1 MNNALG
7 KCLYSF
13 LLLLVSLVAN
23 LSTFG
28 QDLTIHPTFNNMYGA
43 GFVEDLYTSFETSD
57 GGFILAGKAF
67 QNAITGNI
75 NDPFCGVNNSDY
87 WIVKTDIDG
96 NTEWDTLF
104 GGSGNESLFDMI
116 ETSDGGYALVGQT
129 VSMASCDV
137 PAGNLFVNDAWVVK
151 IDTLGDILWTSRFG
165 STQGDNAKSII
176 ETTDGGLLIGGDTL
190 NLVDN
195 APDYWITK
203 LDGTTGAVLWDNSIG
218 GDNFDFLEVVRETTD
233 GFFLGGYSV
242 SGVSKDK
249 STANFGSWDYWIVK
263 VDVNGNYV
271 WDISYGGSGNDQ
283 LWDMEV
289 TSDGGLII
297 GGFSDSNPSI
307 LPNNKT
313 APNIG
318 GEDCWAIKVNSAGA
332 IIWDQSY
339 GGADLDRIYSVE
351 VVDLT
356 DCVTNYI
363 FGGITSSGASG
374 DVTDANIGAG
384 DYWINFVDASGNLIW
399 EKNYGG
405 DQYEEIR
412 DFRRNSDGSYIVGGY
427 TISDNHGDVPSTNY
441 GVFDNWAFK
450 LSCNFS
456 IPDLV
461 DGEVCEGESITL
473 TAATGTCDN
482 CTYQWDA
489 NGGNAT
495 TNSITVSPAATETYI
510 VIVNNATCCSDT
522 TSATIIWYPSPTV
535 DLGADTET
543 CSGQSIPL
551 DATTPTCTYAWSTGA
566 ATPIINPTM
575 AGTYSVTITC
585 EFGCTNTDE
594 IIISSGIIPIVDLG
608 NNTTLCAGDSLLLDA
623 GTGGMNYNW
632 STGATAQMIY
642 GNDETNYC
650 VTVTSV
656 DGCTT
661 LDCISINFDTIQVL
675 LPNDTTLCPADTLVL
690 SAGNNGCTY
699 NWSTGSTSQSTTIS
713 TTGTYTV
720 TVTCGPTSCAAVD
733 EIIVGYFSV
742 NSPQN
747 ISAEIC
753 QGDSTFLGGDWQINP
768 GSYPDTLVTING
780 CDSIIITDLIVND
793 TFEIIVDSM
802 ICNSA
807 LVGLDTI
814 YLFSQ
819 NGCDSNVIYNLILID
834 LDTFTFEVFTCD
846 SNLVDT
852 TFANATGLNGEC
864 DSILIV
870 NTIFACDTIYINS
883 ISCNPLD
890 TGIFIQINGGN
901 IMIDSISLAPTDST
915 YLTENSCN
923 SLDTGLILT
932 SSLQNIFGCDSLIF
946 TYTDLLTSQNILT
959 ESTTCDATQAG
970 VFIDTLQNQFGCD
983 TIITNSISLLTSNI
997 DTILTLTCFI
1007 DNVET
1012 DTLFA
1017 GTNSIGCDSLV
1028 LAITV
1033 YEQVIEAFISFLD
1046 ISCFGESDGV
1056 ILIDSVSGGAPP
1068 YMYSLDNMPFQSN
1081 PIFTNLPAD
1090 NYTILIEDADGC
1102 QTLAVVPLNSIN
1114 EIIVNLGDDLFVN
1127 IGDSVSI
1134 FAQINIDPNELD
1146 TIIWTTIDSINCT
1159 GNCLN
1164 FTVTPS
1170 QSTTYSIMIIYGNSC
1185 SAQDEIT
1192 VNVVE
1197 DIPVYIPNAFSP
1209 NGDNQNDKITIF
1221 GNTTLIDEVQFF
1233 RIFDRWGELV
1243 YQEENFQPNNH
1254 GNGWDGNLNGKA
1266 VNPAVFIYFA
1276 EVRFIDGSI
1285 KQFKGDITLIR

>member
-297 GGFSDSNPSI
+297 GGFSDSDPSI

-313 APNIG
+313 AANLG
-318 GEDCWAIKVNSAGA
+318 GEDCWAIKTNSAGA
-332 IIWDQSY
+332 ITWDRSY
-339 GGADLDRIYSVE
+339 GGADLDRFYSVE
-351 VVDLT
+351 IIDVT

-363 FGGITSSGASG
+363 FGGVTNSSASG
-374 DVTDANIGAG
+374 DVTDPNMGAG
-384 DYWINFVDASGNLIW
+384 DYWLSFVDASGNLTW

-405 DQYEEIR
+405 DQYEEVR

-427 TISDNHGDVPSTNY
+427 TISNNNGDVPSTNY
-441 GVFDNWAFK
+441 GSFDNWAFK
-450 LSCNFS
+450 LSCSFA

-461 DGEVCEGESITL
+461 DEEVCDGESITL
-473 TAATGTCDN
+473 TAVTGTCDN

-495 TNSITVSPAATETYI
+495 TNSIIVTPSDTTIYT
-510 VIVNNATCCSDT
+510 VIVTNATCCPDT
-522 TSATIIWYPSPTV
+522 TSATVIWNSSPTIN
-535 DLGADTET
+535 LGSDTEI
-543 CSGQSIPL
+543 CSGESIPL
-551 DATTPTCTYAWSTGA
+551 DATTPTCTYLWSTSE
-566 ATPIINPTM
+566 TMPIIN
-575 AGTYSVTITC
+575 
-585 EFGCTNTDE
+585 
-594 IIISSGIIPIVDLG
+594 
-608 NNTTLCAGDSLLLDA
+608 
-623 GTGGMNYNW
+623 
-632 STGATAQMIY
+632 
-642 GNDETNYC
+642 
-650 VTVTSV
+650 
-656 DGCTT
+656 
-661 LDCISINFDTIQVL
+661 
-675 LPNDTTLCPADTLVL
+675 
-690 SAGNNGCTY
+690 
-699 NWSTGSTSQSTTIS
+699 TTIA
-713 TTGTYTV
+713 GTYTV
-720 TVTCGPTSCAAVD
+720 TITCDPASCIAVD
-733 EIIVGYFSV
+733 EIIVGYFLE

-747 ISAEIC
+747 VPAEIC
-753 QGDSTFLGGDWQINP
+753 QGDSLLVGGDWQFST
-768 GSYPDTLVTING
+768 GSYSDTLLTING
-780 CDSIIITDLIVND
+780 CDSMVITDLTIND
-793 TFEIIVDSM
+793 PFEFSM
-802 ICNSA
+802 DTMVCNST
-807 LVGLDTI
+807 LVGLDTV
-814 YLFSQ
+814 YLVSQ
-819 NGCDSNVIYNLILID
+819 NGCDSNVIYNFMLID
-834 LDTFTFEVFTCD
+834 IDTFTFQNFTCD
-846 SNLVDT
+846 STLVNT
-852 TFANATGLNGEC
+852 TFINASGINGEC
-864 DSILIV
+864 DSVLVNITSFTPSFKINIDTTTCIALQVGLDTVYLMSQFGCDSTVILNYELLSL
-870 NTIFACDTIYINS
+870 NTFLISETTCDSTLLGSTTMNLPGMNGECDSMLIINTTFACDTIYLSS

-890 TGIFIQINGGN
+890 TGIIIQITGGN
-901 IMIDSISLAPTDST
+901 TIVDSISLAPTDYT
-915 YLTENSCN
+915 YLNDLSCN
-923 SLDTGLILT
+923 PLDTGLILT
-932 SSLQNIFGCDSLIF
+932 STLQNVFSCDSLIF
-946 TYTDLLTSQNILT
+946 TYTLLLPPPNILI
-959 ESTTCDATQAG
+959 ESSTCDASQVG
-970 VFIDTLQNQFGCD
+970 IFIDTLLNQFGCD
-983 TIITNSISLLTSNI
+983 SIVTNSIALSPSAI
-997 DTILTLTCFI
+997 DTILTLSCFI
-1007 DNVET
+1007 DDLGT
-1012 DTLFA
+1012 DTLFV
-1017 GTNSIGCDSLV
+1017 GTNSLGCDSLA
-1028 LAITV
+1028 LAITE
-1033 YEQVIEAFISFLD
+1033 YEQAIEVFINFSD
-1046 ISCFGESDGV
+1046 ISCFGESNGI
-1056 ILIDSVSGGAPP
+1056 ILIDTVLGGTPP
-1068 YMYSLDNMPFQSN
+1068 YMYSIDNMPFQST
-1081 PIFTNLPAD
+1081 PFFTNLPAD
-1090 NYTILIEDADGC
+1090 TYTILIEDADGC

-1114 EIIVNLGDDLFVN
+1114 EITVNLGEDLFIN
-1127 IGDSVSI
+1127 LGDSVSI

-1146 TIIWTTIDSINCT
+1146 TIIWTTVDSINCS
-1159 GNCLN
+1159 GNCLD
-1164 FTVTPS
+1164 FTVTPL
-1170 QSTTYSIMIIYGNSC
+1170 QTTTYSIMVIDENGCFS
-1185 SAQDEIT
+1185 QDEMTIQ
-1192 VNVVE
+1192 VDEN
-1197 DIPVYIPNAFSP
+1197 ISVYIPNAFSP
-1209 NGDNQNDKITIF
+1209 NEDNYNDKITIF
-1221 GNTTLIDEVQFF
+1221 GNTLLIDEVQIF
-1233 RIFDRWGELV
+1233 RIFNRWGELV
-1243 YQEENFQPNNH
+1243 FQGENFPPNNPES
-1254 GNGWDGNLNGKA
+1254 GWDGNLNGKPM
-1266 VNPAVFIYFA
+1266 NPAVFIYFA
-1276 EVRFIDGSI
+1276 EVRFVDGRI